1 MGLDINL
8 IREDKGIFIIK
19 SNYLLNLIGG
29 DPNIVRDSQ
38 KKRFKPVELVD
49 NLIEMDL

>member
-8 IREDKGIFIIK
+8 IREDK
-19 SNYLLNLIGG
+19 GG

-49 NLIEMDL
+49 QLIEMDL